1 MISSLK
7 RDRCTITRESAAASS
22 MQKSRSDT
30 PSRLLALTSSK
41 PSCAATIC
49 RSMG

>member
-41 PSCAATIC
+41 PSCAATIR